1 MALCY
6 GVSPASVAPGLTSFS
21 SRELIE
27 QALPSSVRDTTV
39 TACLQAKTEHFP
51 VMSQF
56 TSSSLGNSHL
66 RLGVFRCGGVF
77 SVLPESGDSP
87 IACS

>member
-6 GVSPASVAPGLTSFS
+6 GGSPASVALELTSSS
-21 SRELIE
+21 SRECTE

-39 TACLQAKTEHFP
+39 TVWEQARLNIFQG
-51 VMSQF
+51 SQF
-56 TSSSLGNSHL
+56 TSSLLGNSHL
-66 RLGVFRCGGVF
+66 RLSFFRCGGVF
-77 SVLPESGDSP
+77 NALPESGDTL